1 MSIFRKP
8 EEVPPVQ
15 VEGEEVLIPSQDD
28 QPKQE
33 RKTLPKTKW
42 YFPKKLWF

>member
-15 VEGEEVLIPSQDD
+15 VEGNEVVLPPSQDD
-28 QPKQE
+28 QPQQE
-33 RKTLPKTKW
+33 RKKLPKTKW
-42 YFPKKLWF
+42 Y